1 MIKITRDNISDYLV
15 ANNLIDQGEE
25 VSIEPIGGFWGGMG
39 VSSTLIRV
47 IRSRD
52 SFVLKQPLAELAV
65 KEYWP
70 CDTNRIRK
78 ERDCIEA
85 LAGIIGHEL
94 VPRVV
99 FFDEMNDVLVQ
110 ELITSDWQLWKTQLL
125 AGVIDER
132 VPRAAG
138 EVIASIHNKTY
149 KSEAIEQQFCDL
161 SVFKQ
166 LRIDPYYKT
175 TADRNPD
182 VAGLIELELQ
192 RVLDSRVCLVLGDFS
207 PKNIFTKDGRVIL
220 LDHEIAHYGEP
231 TVDFAFCLSHLLL
244 KFTHF
249 SLERAKI
256 ETAYLDVART
266 YCDAYLENVG
276 FSDKNTI
283 DRVAVPSLGCFM
295 LARIDG
301 KSPVEY
307 ITSDETRRV
316 VRNISKK
323 ILGGGCNGMAEV
335 FDLIQAELG
344 AAIKQA
350 S

>member
-1 MIKITRDNISDYLV
+1 MIEITRDNIGDYLL
-15 ANNLIDQGEE
+15 ANGLIDSGEE

-47 IRSRD
+47 MRARD

-70 CDTNRIRK
+70 CETDRIRK

-85 LAGIIGHEL
+85 LAGIIGDDL
-94 VPRVV
+94 VPKVM
-99 FFDEMNDVLVQ
+99 FFDEANDVLVL
-110 ELITSDWQLWKTQLL
+110 ELIPPDWQLWKTQLL
-125 AGVIDER
+125 AGVLDER

-149 KSEAIEQQFCDL
+149 KSEAIEQKFCDL
-161 SVFKQ
+161 SVFTQ

-175 TADRNPD
+175 TAARNPD
-182 VAGLIELELQ
+182 VAALIELELQ

-231 TVDFAFCLSHLLL
+231 TVDFAFCLNHLLL
-244 KFTHF
+244 KFMHF
-249 SLERAKI
+249 SLERGKME
-256 ETAYLDVART
+256 ETYLDVARI
-266 YCDAYLENVG
+266 YCDAYFENVR
-276 FSDKNTI
+276 FSDKETI
-283 DRVAVPSLGCFM
+283 DRVSVPSLGCFM

-316 VRNISKK
+316 VRTISKK
-323 ILGGGCNGMAEV
+323 ILSDGYNGMAEV
-335 FDLIQAELG
+335 FDLVQAELL